1 MAELGMS
8 HRTFFRSTV
17 IDPLLAGGLI
27 QQTHPEQP
35 NHPKQ
40 AYVLTEA
47 GLRLLELI
55 KKQSQTQHGD

>member
-1 MAELGMS
+1 MGELGLS

-17 IDPLLAGGLI
+17 LDPLLAGGLI
-27 QQTHPEQP
+27 QQTHPELP

-47 GLRLLELI
+47 GLRLSELMRT
-55 KKQSQTQHGD
+55 QGQTQNGE